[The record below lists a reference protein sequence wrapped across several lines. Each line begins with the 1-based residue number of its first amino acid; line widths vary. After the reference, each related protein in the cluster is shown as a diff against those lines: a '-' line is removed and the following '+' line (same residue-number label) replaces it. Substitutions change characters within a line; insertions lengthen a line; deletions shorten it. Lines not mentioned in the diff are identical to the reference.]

1 MGSQNR
7 ECENEN
13 VENIKNREKWTKK
26 EKKNEV
32 LEYKE

>member
-7 ECENEN
+7 ECVKYKEQR
-13 VENIKNREKWTKK
+13 KMDQKRE
-26 EKKNEV
+26 KNEV

>member
-7 ECENEN
+7 EWENEN

-26 EKKNEV
+26 REKNEV